1 NLVAG
6 SAIVVRV
13 NALVSASAT
22 GSITNGI
29 SLRGPGTDP
38 GDTPDDED
46 DTPPIPVVNVT
57 DLSIV
62 KTVDNYTPFIG
73 SNVVFTLR
81 VTNNGPSDA
90 EGVWV
95 LDELPS
101 GYRFV
106 SANASVGSY
115 NASTGRWVIGDMAK
129 GDVREVNITATVLE
143 TGDYINYAQVDG
155 DDDDPDLSNN
165 EDTPDQPVVPQLP
178 PVNLTISKVADEAKV
193 LAGGTTTF
201 TLTIMNNGPAV
212 LRTGSQVRID
222 E

>member
-1 NLVAG
+1 
-6 SAIVVRV
+6 
-13 NALVSASAT
+13 
-22 GSITNGI
+22 
-29 SLRGPGTDP
+29 
-38 GDTPDDED
+38 
-46 DTPPIPVVNVT
+46 T

-201 TLTIMNNGPAV
+201 TLTIMNNGPGV

-222 E
+222 ERQGIGVEIISYAVSSGNGTVTGSGNNATLTTNADIGEGGTVVVKVTAR